1 MKTTSDVLIIGSGI
15 NGSAAAYYLAKSGVD
30 VTVLEGASVIGG
42 GGSSRNGGGV
52 RQSGRDSRELPYV
65 MWGIENLWPT
75 LSEELDADTE
85 YTQKGNLRLG
95 KTQAHLDKLAQLA
108 QSAGKVG
115 LDVRMI
121 DAMEAREI
129 NPYLSEEVAGA
140 SWCPTDGHANPLK
153 TTLAFYRSARRLGAR
168 FYTNA
173 IVERI
178 EKVHGRARKVVLK
191 NGMVFE
197 ADCIIVAAGY
207 ASRKIVNSVGID
219 VPMDLKVS
227 ETLVTETQPHMFDQM
242 LGTAAADFYGH
253 QTKDGSFVFGGS
265 AGYDQFVRHDET
277 TFSTPPASSLH
288 GPCICRAVTGYF
300 PSLEHAK
307 IIRCWGGWTDLCADG
322 VPVIS
327 PVDEVPGLILACAFT
342 GHGFGSGPVVGLML
356 AQMARGEETVVDLS
370 ALRYDRF
377 AAKDKKNKKAA

>member
-153 TTLAFYRSARRLGAR
+153 TTLAFYRAARRLGAR

-207 ASRKIVNSVGID
+207 ASRKIVNSVPG
-219 VPMDLKVS
+219 S
-227 ETLVTETQPHMFDQM
+227 TSMF
-242 LGTAAADFYGH
+242 
-253 QTKDGSFVFGGS
+253 
-265 AGYDQFVRHDET
+265 
-277 TFSTPPASSLH
+277 
-288 GPCICRAVTGYF
+288 CIA
-300 PSLEHAK
+300 
-307 IIRCWGGWTDLCADG
+307 
-322 VPVIS
+322 
-327 PVDEVPGLILACAFT
+327 
-342 GHGFGSGPVVGLML
+342 
-356 AQMARGEETVVDLS
+356 LS
-370 ALRYDRF
+370 AAGTFRFVMLPVTKPRKEPAVPSIGIKVTTSIKPTVQKIGATPMSPLRTGVIPGHES
-377 AAKDKKNKKAA
+377 